1 MNLQNDED
9 NGAQFTVSERNS
21 SEGSASEK
29 EITRRNILTA
39 KRFHRQTQ
47 TKANEGNETP
57 QMKEIRQK
65 MLKKKEKII
74 PRSPQSS
81 KSTKDV
87 SKSPPSRLNKIS
99 PLSQKTDVYTYS
111 KESYTPQMQILLEKR
126 QGRTAKSSPNKK
138 IEEDRSNVIDKEENP
153 IKTRLRNQNVS
164 KQKSVSE
171 VSSPSDS
178 RSQRE
183 VQKGPKVG

>member
-9 NGAQFTVSERNS
+9 NEAQFTVSERNP

-39 KRFHRQTQ
+39 KRQMQ
-47 TKANEGNETP
+47 TKANEGKETP

-74 PRSPQSS
+74 LRSPQSS

-87 SKSPPSRLNKIS
+87 SKSPPSRLGKIS

-126 QGRTAKSSPNKK
+126 QGRTSKSSPKK
-138 IEEDRSNVIDKEENP
+138 RTEEDRSNVIDKGENP

-171 VSSPSDS
+171 VSSPSES
-178 RSQRE
+178 SSQRE
-183 VQKGPKVG
+183 VQKSPKVG